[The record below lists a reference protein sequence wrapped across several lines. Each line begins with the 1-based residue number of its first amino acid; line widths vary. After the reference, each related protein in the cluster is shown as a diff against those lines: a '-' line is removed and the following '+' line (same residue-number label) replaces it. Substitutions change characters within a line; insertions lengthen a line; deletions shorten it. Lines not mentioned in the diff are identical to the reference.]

1 MSTNLITKFDGKS
14 VILGALF
21 PVAFVLL
28 LGAGKSDTS
37 KVDALQQRFLVLE
50 STPVRETA
58 NGYQSHQLKVCPHY
72 GKIDQGS
79 LKFRVAN
86 ETQEIRMIVV
96 VSEGHNFNRGDIISF
111 ASMHHLRLAHGSRVT
126 RHLPGGGQELV
137 P

>member
-1 MSTNLITKFDGKS
+1 MSTNPITRFDGKS
-14 VILGALF
+14 VILGVLIAF
-21 PVAFVLL
+21 AFVLL

-50 STPVRETA
+50 ANPVREA
-58 NGYQSHQLKVCPHY
+58 RNGYQSHQLKVCPHY
-72 GKIDQGS
+72 GKIDQDS

-96 VSEGHNFNRGDIISF
+96 VSEGHDFNRGDIISF
-111 ASMHHLRLAHGSRVT
+111 ASMHQLRLAPGSRVT
-126 RHLPGGGQELV
+126 RHLPDGGQELV